1 MTSALII
8 GVTGQDGSY
17 LSDFLL
23 KKNYDVY
30 GTFRRTSHKCFERL
44 EEINILDQIHTIKA
58 DLADQG
64 SIQNAI
70 KKSNPEEVY
79 NLAAQSFVG
88 TSFEQPILTS
98 DITGLGTLRI
108 LESIKQIK
116 PDVKF
121 YQASS
126 SEMFGNYPGVKDEH
140 SPFLPRSPY
149 GVAKIFAHN
158 MTQHYREAYNLFASC
173 GILFNHESPLRGL
186 EFVTRRISYE
196 LAQIKYKKRN
206 KIRLGN
212 LKAKRDWGFAGD
224 YVEAMWLMMQQNHP
238 NDYVIATGESHS
250 VEEFLSLATEIAGL
264 GDWHDFIEIDKV
276 LIRPTDID
284 DLVGDSSKA
293 RKELGWK
300 PKVNFKKLVKMMVEH
315 DIDYF
320 RHYVDP
326 FDMKYNPKS
335 TNYFL

>member
-1 MTSALII
+1 MTKALIL
-8 GVTGQDGSY
+8 GVTGQDGTY

-23 KKNYDVY
+23 KKNYDVF

-44 EEINILDQIHTIKA
+44 EEINIFDQVHTIKA

-64 SIQNAI
+64 SLQNAI
-70 KKSNPEEVY
+70 KQSNPDEIY

-88 TSFEQPILTS
+88 TSFSQPVLTS
-98 DITGLGTLRI
+98 DITGLGTLRV
-108 LESIKQIK
+108 LEAVKQVK
-116 PDVKF
+116 PDVKI

-126 SEMFGNYPGVKDEH
+126 SEMFGNYPGIKNEN

-149 GVAKIFAHN
+149 GVAKVFAHN
-158 MTQHYREAYNLFASC
+158 MTIHYREAYDLFACC

-196 LAQIKYKKRN
+196 LAQIKFKKKN
-206 KIRLGN
+206 KIQLGN

-264 GDWHDFIEIDKV
+264 GDWHDFVEIDKA
-276 LIRPTDID
+276 LIRPTDIE
-284 DLVGDSSKA
+284 DLVGDPSKA
-293 RKELGWK
+293 RKELGWE
-300 PKVNFKKLVKMMVEH
+300 PKVHFKELVKMMVEH

-320 RHYVDP
+320 RH
-326 FDMKYNPKS
+326 
-335 TNYFL
+335 L